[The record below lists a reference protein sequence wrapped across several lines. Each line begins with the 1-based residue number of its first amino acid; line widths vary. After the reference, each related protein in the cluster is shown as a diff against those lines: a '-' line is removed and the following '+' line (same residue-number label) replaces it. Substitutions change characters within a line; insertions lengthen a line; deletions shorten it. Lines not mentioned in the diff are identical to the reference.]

1 MNREFKNE
9 CETFGLE
16 EINRTEKSEVNGG
29 LIYPGIEI
37 IIMICCHDIPPS
49 KKGDFIFY

>member
-9 CETFGLE
+9 YEMSGLE

-29 LIYPGIEI
+29 YLGFEI
-37 IIMICCHDIPPS
+37 IIVICCHDIPPS
-49 KKGDFIFY
+49 KNPNDLFIY